1 MSFLYIL
8 SHCEFLVFFIILY
21 IISTFWNISV
31 STKEVFFCKNFIRKQ
46 SLSHWKQTNGINQ
59 SQMFFFIFRIVVFS
73 IGQNSEI
80 RRCPDK
86 RWILPHLVYPWPS
99 PWCCA
104 LKIDPR
110 FCWFNNTFKFCPDV
124 RQLSLILR
132 RYFTNIRFNTI
143 LFVFLN
149 TNILHFFLKIM
160 EKTLLVPDPKC
171 QKLKHK
177 LLWKTKN

>member
-1 MSFLYIL
+1 MSFFYIL
-8 SHCEFLVFFIILY
+8 SHYEFLVFFIILY

-31 STKEVFFCKNFIRKQ
+31 STKEVFFVRILSGNNLYHIENKLMESI
-46 SLSHWKQTNGINQ
+46 SLKC
-59 SQMFFFIFRIVVFS
+59 FFFIFRIVVFS
-73 IGQNSEI
+73 IRQNSEI

-86 RWILPHLVYPWPS
+86 RWILPHLIYPWPS

-104 LKIDPR
+104 LKIDLR

-132 RYFTNIRFNTI
+132 CYFTKIRFNTI

-149 TNILHFFLKIM
+149 TNILHFFFKIV

-171 QKLKHK
+171 QKLKNK

>member
-1 MSFLYIL
+1 MSFFVYFVTLWVFSFLHNSLY
-8 SHCEFLVFFIILY
+8 HFNFLKYFSFHKR
-21 IISTFWNISV
+21 S
-31 STKEVFFCKNFIRKQ
+31 FFCKNFIRKQ

-59 SQMFFFIFRIVVFS
+59 SQMFFFIFRIVIFS
-73 IGQNSEI
+73 IRQNSEI

-104 LKIDPR
+104 LKIDQR

-132 RYFTNIRFNTI
+132 CYFTKIRFNTI

-149 TNILHFFLKIM
+149 TNILHFFF
-160 EKTLLVPDPKC
+160 
-171 QKLKHK
+171 
-177 LLWKTKN
+177 